1 MKKIKWAAVLLG
13 TLLLC
18 IVATEAA
25 RYSKEYLIEEAVQEM
40 RKQQEAEKQ
49 ERERDRQPGYILIHT
64 TDGEEWGFYGDMEII
79 SDGTDGTDID
89 IDMTGWL
96 VGSTHPCYNPEAEEA
111 GWDYIGN

>member
-1 MKKIKWAAVLLG
+1 MKKRTWAAVLLG

-18 IVATEAA
+18 IAGVAAA
-25 RYSKEYLIEEAVQEM
+25 SYVKAKLLEEAVQEM
-40 RKQQEAEKQ
+40 QKQQEA
-49 ERERDRQPGYILIHT
+49 RQPGYILIHT

-96 VGSTHPCYNPEAEEA
+96 VGSTHSCYNPELEEK
-111 GWDYIGN
+111 GR

>member
-1 MKKIKWAAVLLG
+1 MKKRTWAAVLLG
-13 TLLLC
+13 TLLIC
-18 IVATEAA
+18 IVGVVAA
-25 RYSKEYLIEEAVQEM
+25 SYVKAKLLEEAVQEM
-40 RKQQEAEKQ
+40 QKQQEARKQ
-49 ERERDRQPGYILIHT
+49 ERDRKPGYILIHT

-96 VGSTHPCYNPEAEEA
+96 VGSTHSCYNPEAEET

>member
-13 TLLLC
+13 MLLLC
-18 IVATEAA
+18 AAAFVAGSYA
-25 RYSKEYLIEEAVQEM
+25 KEKLIEEAVQEM
-40 RKQQEAEKQ
+40 QNKQEAWQ
-49 ERERDRQPGYILIHT
+49 QERDRKCGYILIHT

-79 SDGTDGTDID
+79 SDGTDSTDID

-96 VGSTHPCYNPEAEEA
+96 VGSTHSCYNPEAEET